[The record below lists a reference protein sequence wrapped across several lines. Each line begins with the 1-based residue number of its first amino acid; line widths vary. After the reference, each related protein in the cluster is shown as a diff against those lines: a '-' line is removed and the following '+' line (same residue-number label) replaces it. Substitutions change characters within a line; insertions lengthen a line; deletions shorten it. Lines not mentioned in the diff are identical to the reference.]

1 MQKNKLLLFSL
12 VISLIINLGSVFAQ
26 NYYFDTTAVGKYDM
40 GKSWTFDEFPK
51 EYLQKRYNFNPTD
64 KWIEK
69 VKLSAI
75 KFASWC
81 SSSFVSEDGL
91 IMTNHHCI
99 DFVSSRIQ
107 KEGENIDKNGFYAP
121 TLQDE
126 RKIQGVFVDNL
137 VLMQDIT
144 SEVLGRIKGN
154 KDKSKAD
161 ILIEIKKEFDESTG
175 LNCVIVPFYNGSK
188 YSVYGYKRY
197 NDVRAVYFNES
208 SVGLYGGDPDNFTY
222 PRYNADFAFLRAY
235 DENGKPAK
243 IENYFKFSTTGPKP
257 DELLFVVGNPGKTQ
271 RSKTAEQLKYMGK
284 VDSRNS
290 AFIFDRLM
298 KMYYDMID
306 MYPQFAED
314 LIAEMGAISNTAKVT
329 IGEYK
334 AVINPYLLKRKQ
346 LFDDEL
352 KSIVLN
358 DPKLKEKYGHVWEGI
373 KELQDELS
381 KFGNIKAGYTV
392 NYRGL
397 NVGLFNTA
405 VKLYSLAVSLKSKEY
420 KNLNDSLKAYIDNK
434 IDEAFDNS
442 KDRFGREKA
451 KHEYDQTA
459 ELKKLAIL
467 LDLIKLN
474 LGNDNNYVQLLTNG
488 KDGEEAAKYL
498 LNATILRDKEKVK
511 KLFYEGLNS
520 VYNSKD
526 PIINFVFNT
535 REDLG
540 KYQKRSEEILSA
552 QNELENLLGEVLYAV
567 YGSNVPPDATF
578 TLRISDGVVKGYEYN
593 GTIAPPFTTFY
604 GMYDRYYSFNKKYP
618 WDLPARWAN
627 PSKDFD
633 LSTPYN
639 FSLTSD
645 ITGGS
650 SGSPI
655 INKDAEVVGI
665 AFDGNIES
673 LAGDFLF
680 DEQMNRCIGVTSN
693 GILEILGD
701 IAGADRIK
709 QELIDGKIK

>member
-1 MQKNKLLLFSL
+1 MKNFKLFNLLLICCFF
-12 VISLIINLGSVFAQ
+12 INGLAVNAQ
-26 NYYFDTTAVGKYDM
+26 NYYFDTTSVGKYDM
-40 GKSWTFDEFPK
+40 GKSWTFDEFPREYFK
-51 EYLQKRYNFNPTD
+51 ERYNFNPSD
-64 KWIEK
+64 EWIEK

-75 KFASWC
+75 KFSTWC

-99 DFVSSRIQ
+99 DFVSNRIQ

-126 RKIQGVFVDNL
+126 RKVQGIFVDNL
-137 VLMQDIT
+137 IFMKDI
-144 SEVLGRIKGN
+144 SEEISNKLNNN
-154 KDKSKAD
+154 KDKCKAD
-161 ILIEIKKEFDESTG
+161 ILVEIKKEYDENTG

-197 NDVRAVYFNES
+197 NDIRAVYFNES

-243 IENYFKFSTTGPKP
+243 IENYFKWSNEGPKP

-271 RSKTAEQLKYMGK
+271 RSKTVEQIKYMGQ
-284 VDSRNS
+284 VESRNN
-290 AFIFDRLM
+290 AFIYERLM
-298 KMYYDMID
+298 KMYYDMIE
-306 MYPQFAED
+306 MYPEFAEK
-314 LIAEMGAISNTAKVT
+314 LIADMGAISNTAKVN

-346 LFDDEL
+346 MFEDEL
-352 KSIVLN
+352 QNIVFN
-358 DPKLKEKYGHVWEGI
+358 DAKLKNKYGHIWEGI
-373 KELQDELS
+373 KDLQTEMS
-381 KFGNIKAGYTV
+381 KFGNLKAGYTV
-392 NYRGL
+392 SYRGL
-397 NVGLFNTA
+397 SVNLFNTA
-405 VKLYSLAVSLKSKEY
+405 VKLYMLAETLKKKDY
-420 KNLNDSLKAYIDNK
+420 KTLNDSLKTFIDTQ
-434 IDEAFDNS
+434 IDESFDNS
-442 KDRFGREKA
+442 KNRFGKKKA
-451 KHEYDQTA
+451 AHEYDETT

-467 LDLIKLN
+467 LDLISLN
-474 LGNDNNYVQLLTNG
+474 LGNDNNFVKALTNG
-488 KDGEEAAKYL
+488 KTGEEAAKFL
-498 LNATILRDKEKVK
+498 LKETILRDKEKVK
-511 KLFYEGLNS
+511 KLFYEGLRAVN
-520 VYNSKD
+520 NSKD
-526 PIINFVFNT
+526 PVINFIFNT
-535 REDLG
+535 RKDLEE
-540 KYQKRSEEILSA
+540 YQKRAQEISDA
-552 QNELENLLGEVLYAV
+552 QSELENQLGEVLYAV
-567 YGSNVPPDATF
+567 YGSKVPPDATF

-593 GTIAPPFTTFY
+593 GTIAPPITTFY

-627 PSKDFD
+627 PGNGLD

-655 INKDAEVVGI
+655 INKNGEVVGI

-680 DEQMNRCIGVTSN
+680 DEQINRCIGVTSQ

-701 IAGADRIK
+701 IAGAERIK
-709 QELIDGKIK
+709 QELLEGKIK